1 MGDPR
6 WRRWRGRTP
15 GYASL
20 PGASEASQAAVRNK
34 APRSRRRAL
43 ALALA
48 LGSQALLLT
57 PARAQTEGK
66 AQPATS
72 PTPAAA
78 TQPGQSAPATTGTK
92 PTSGEVCLYCDPKTG
107 APRPRR
113 DLHWHD
119 HWNRV
124 GLAEAVTIAAA
135 TGAFITTLFVTPEDE
150 AEWSG
155 PILVD
160 SGVRSSLRLRE
171 RSEREAA
178 ATVSDALIVG
188 SIVHPVIVDNLLVTW
203 LGRQSPEVAWQMFVI
218 NAQAY
223 ALTLSINSVTKRIA
237 ARGRPYA
244 DECVDDPNYS
254 AKCEN
259 NDRFKSFYSGHAAV
273 TATGAGLLCAHHTQL
288 ELYGDP
294 ALDTATCV
302 LGVTMTAATGA
313 LRIAS
318 DNHWTSDV
326 LLGHLMGYAS
336 GYLMPTLLYYQ
347 EFRIRPE
354 PPHDTPRPQVALRTA
369 VVPVVTD
376 SSLQLKL
383 IGMF

>member
-1 MGDPR
+1 M
-6 WRRWRGRTP
+6 
-15 GYASL
+15 
-20 PGASEASQAAVRNK
+20 RNK
-34 APRSRRRAL
+34 ASPSRRRAL
-43 ALALA
+43 APALALGLA
-48 LGSQALLLT
+48 LGSQALLVT

-66 AQPATS
+66 ALPATS
-72 PTPAAA
+72 PTPAAPTPAAA
-78 TQPGQSAPATTGTK
+78 TQPGQPAPPTTSAK
-92 PTSGEVCLYCDPKTG
+92 PTSGEACLYCDPKTG

-124 GLAEAVTIAAA
+124 GLAEAVTIGAA

-150 AEWSG
+150 ADWSG

-160 SGVRSSLRLRE
+160 SGVRDSLRLRE

-188 SIVHPVIVDNLLVTW
+188 SIVHPVIVDNLIVTW

-244 DECVDDPNYS
+244 DECIDDPNYS
-254 AKCEN
+254 AKCED

-288 ELYGDP
+288 ELYGNP

-354 PPHDTPRPQVALRTA
+354 PPHDTPRPQLALRTA
-369 VVPVVTD
+369 VVPVVSD